1 MTVSRGARRNAIAL
15 SIFLASTAIA
25 ADVVTDANAKAG
37 DFIAAAKLAHNGA
50 NYRAAAIVQVAVF
63 EAVNAVTGRFPNA
76 RLKLDPAPSA
86 SIDAAVLSATRSA
99 LVALTP
105 SQQAQVEAWYA
116 EALAAVL
123 ESPAKA
129 AGVALGGKAAAGV
142 LALCAGD
149 GSNLPE
155 TWKPV
160 TIPGVYVA
168 TPLPLMTQWGKRN
181 PWVLARPDQLRPGPP
196 PSLKSETWAHDFNE
210 IKTLGAKNSA
220 ARTAEQ
226 TAAAKFWEASAP
238 AIYFGIVRSFA
249 AAPGRDVGENA
260 HLYAVVA
267 MAMDDALVAVM
278 DAKYTYKFW
287 RPITAIRN
295 ADRTQN
301 RATEGNPG
309 WLPFIDT
316 PPHPEYPCAHC
327 IVASAAATVLEAAMG
342 DAPAKLSGTS
352 ATLPGAVRSWSKPSE
367 LVAEVGEARICD
379 GVHYRNSTVVGAE
392 MGKKL
397 GQLVVAKELRLAT
410 KP

>member
-50 NYRAAAIVQVAVF
+50 NYRSAAIVQVAVF

-123 ESPAKA
+123 ESPAQA
-129 AGVALGGKAAAGV
+129 AGVALGGKAAAGG
-142 LALCAGD
+142 LAFCAGG
-149 GSNLPE
+149 GSN
-155 TWKPV
+155 
-160 TIPGVYVA
+160 
-168 TPLPLMTQWGKRN
+168 
-181 PWVLARPDQLRPGPP
+181 RPD
-196 PSLKSETWAHDFNE
+196 T
-210 IKTLGAKNSA
+210 
-220 ARTAEQ
+220 
-226 TAAAKFWEASAP
+226 
-238 AIYFGIVRSFA
+238 V
-249 AAPGRDVGENA
+249 
-260 HLYAVVA
+260 
-267 MAMDDALVAVM
+267 VAVM

-287 RPITAIRN
+287 RPITGIRN
-295 ADRTQN
+295 ADRTQI

-352 ATLPGAVRSWSKPSE
+352 AT
-367 LVAEVGEARICD
+367 
-379 GVHYRNSTVVGAE
+379 
-392 MGKKL
+392 
-397 GQLVVAKELRLAT
+397 
-410 KP
+410 